1 MDAKSFHASRR
12 HADTA
17 FGRVA
22 YVERGSGPV
31 AVFVHGFP
39 LNGFQWRDVIDGL
52 AGVRRCVAVDQM
64 GLGHTQVP
72 ADQSLGL
79 PDQGAMLAAVA
90 DALGADRIDLV
101 GNDSGG
107 GICQAFAARFP
118 ERVRSLTLTNCEVHD
133 YWPNAALKS
142 FYDSWRAG
150 VVVPAMKAML
160 DDPSAAR
167 AGFAPAYEDPAH
179 LTDEAVRIY
188 LEPILATEE
197 RIATLTRLVLTNTDP
212 ALTVAL
218 EPALRQLRAPTLVI
232 WADADVFFDSRS
244 KHWLE
249 QTIPGFRKLVS
260 VPEGKLFFPEERP
273 ALVAGA
279 LREFWADVAS
289 ETR

>member
-1 MDAKSFHASRR
+1 MDARSFHASRR
-12 HADTA
+12 YANTA

-39 LNGFQWRDVIDGL
+39 LNGFQWRDVIESL
-52 AGVRRCVAVDQM
+52 AGTRRCVALDQM
-64 GLGHTQVP
+64 GLGHTEVAANQP
-72 ADQSLGL
+72 LELADQA
-79 PDQGAMLAAVA
+79 AMIAAVA

-101 GNDSGG
+101 GKDSGG

-133 YWPNAALKS
+133 YWPNEALKN

-150 VVVPAMKAML
+150 AVVPALQAML
-160 DDPSAAR
+160 NDPSAAR
-167 AGFAPAYEDPAH
+167 AGFGPAYEDPVH
-179 LTDEAVRIY
+179 LTDEAVRVY
-188 LEPILATEE
+188 LEPILASEE
-197 RIATLTRLVLTNTDP
+197 RIATLTRLVLANTDS
-212 ALTVAL
+212 AATVAL
-218 EPALRQLRAPTLVI
+218 EPALRRLQAPTLVI

-249 QTIPGFRKLVS
+249 QSIPGFRKLIS
-260 VPEGKLFFPEERP
+260 VPEAKLFFPEERP

-279 LREFWADVAS
+279 LNEFWADLGQ
-289 ETR
+289 R